1 MSHHMTRFARRFKKW
16 LGTTPE
22 LVLLAITV
30 MVSISIEMIAWGGIF
45 IQNHATFAIGPW
57 TVQMAYLEGFLSL
70 GLGLAALFVSKAAS
84 VCKADARREIASKA
98 FGYRF
103 VAFALLVAPIY
114 YGGNAVAFN
123 RQHADW
129 QAYNGSEQHRA
140 DAAMAADAGLDSMAR
155 RDAAYELRRA
165 IEPTRAEFD
174 VWSTAWIAFLY
185 IANMLA
191 AGVRFPK
198 PETEAQAKR
207 RLAQERAAK
216 GAETRKR
223 KAREAV
229 KVDRK
234 VIPFNLAS
242 RVS

>member
-1 MSHHMTRFARRFKKW
+1 MTNHMTRFARRFKKW

-22 LVLLAITV
+22 LLLLAITV

-45 IQNHATFAIGPW
+45 IQNRATFAIGPW
-57 TVQMAYLEGFLSL
+57 TVQMAYLEGFVSL
-70 GLGLAALFVSKAAS
+70 GAGLAALFVNKSAAA
-84 VCKADARREIASKA
+84 CKADPRKDVAGQA
-98 FGYRF
+98 FGYRML
-103 VAFALLVAPIY
+103 AFALLVAPIY
-114 YGGNAVAFN
+114 YGGNAVAYN

-129 QAYNGSEQHRA
+129 SAYVGSEQHRA
-140 DAAMAADAGLDSMAR
+140 DAAMAADVNLDSIVR
-155 RDAAYELRRA
+155 RDAAANLAQA
-165 IEPTRAEFD
+165 IEPKHAEFD
-174 VWSTAWIAFLY
+174 AFSTLWIAFLY
-185 IANMLA
+185 VANMLA

-198 PETEAQAKR
+198 PETEAQARR

-223 KAREAV
+223 KAKEAA